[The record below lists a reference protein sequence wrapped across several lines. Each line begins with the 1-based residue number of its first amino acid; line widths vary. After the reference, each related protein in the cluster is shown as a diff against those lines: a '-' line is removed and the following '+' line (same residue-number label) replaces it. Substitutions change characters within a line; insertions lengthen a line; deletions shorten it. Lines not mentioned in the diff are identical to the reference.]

1 MFYEIF
7 SKEFNI
13 SFSNPRFDVCTTC
26 KYKTALIKAE
36 VDEATIRTKKRGLQ
50 VHKARGKAYYEL
62 IKEKKKQPFNHV
74 VTFNIQQVQVLPKVP
89 IQETFYSRQLG
100 LYNLGLCDVSNEKN
114 YSYTWTE
121 NQSYGEQLGKDL
133 NLDVSEIKRFVG
145 ILLCT
150 GFVPMP

>member
-13 SFSNPRFDVCTTC
+13 SFSNPRVDVCTTC
-26 KYKTALIKAE
+26 EYITAQIKAA
-36 VDEATIRTKKRGLQ
+36 VDEAIIRTKKRK

-62 IKEKKKQPFNHV
+62 INEKKKQPFNHV
-74 VTFNIQQVQVLPKVP
+74 VAFDLQQVQVLPKVP
-89 IQETFYSRQLG
+89 IQEAFYSRQLG

-121 NQSYGEQLGKDL
+121 NQSYGGQLGKDL
-133 NLDVSEIKRFVG
+133 NVDVSKIKKFVR
-145 ILLCT
+145 ILLNT
-150 GFVPMP
+150 GFVPYRMF